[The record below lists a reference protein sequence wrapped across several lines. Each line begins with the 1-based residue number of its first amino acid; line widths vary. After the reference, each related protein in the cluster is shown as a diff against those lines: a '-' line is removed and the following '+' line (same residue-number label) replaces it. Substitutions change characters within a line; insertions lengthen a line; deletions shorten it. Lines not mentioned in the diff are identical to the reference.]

1 MKQMAI
7 LCVDDE
13 ATILSCLK
21 EQLREHF
28 EQRCIIET
36 AESGEEALEIFE
48 ELCTDHCEVALVIS
62 DCIMPDM
69 QGDELLKR
77 IHEMAPNTLN
87 ILLTGQ
93 SSAQA
98 VVNAVNHAGLYRYI
112 AKPWQKDDL
121 ILTIEQALKSY
132 IKDIQLEEQNRLLQQ
147 QAIQLQENNQRLLR
161 LDQEKN
167 EFLGIAAHDLKNP
180 LAGILGISELLQEEI
195 AELSQYELLDYA
207 KKIER
212 ASKQMFNLIT
222 NLLDVNQ
229 IESGNIKVSLQP
241 TDLLPI
247 VQQLF
252 QQYLERAQ
260 AKMIDFKLFYDET
273 TYCTLLDHLLFY
285 QVLDNL
291 VSNAIKYSPPQKSVQ
306 IRLYK
311 IGQQI
316 FCEVQDEG
324 HGFTEADQQ
333 KLFNKFSRLTAKPT
347 GGEHSTGLGLFIVK
361 KLMDAMSAPIW
372 CESEFGHGAKF
383 ITQFSSLQ

>member
-13 ATILSCLK
+13 ATILYCLK
-21 EQLREHF
+21 EQLLGYF
-28 EQRCIIET
+28 EQRYIIET
-36 AESGEEALEIFE
+36 AESGEEALEVFE
-48 ELCTDHCEVALVIS
+48 ELRANHCEVALVIS
-62 DCIMPDM
+62 DCIMPGM
-69 QGDELLKR
+69 QGDELLMR
-77 IHEMAPNTLN
+77 IHELTPNTLN

-93 SSAQA
+93 SSTQA
-98 VVNAVNHAGLYRYI
+98 VVNAVNHASLYRYI
-112 AKPWQKDDL
+112 PKPWQRDDL
-121 ILTIEQALKSY
+121 ILTIEQALQSY
-132 IKDIQLEEQNRLLQQ
+132 IKDIRLEEQNRLLQQ

-180 LAGILGISELLQEEI
+180 LAGILGIAELLQEEVD
-195 AELSQYELLDYA
+195 ELSQSELVVYA
-207 KKIER
+207 KKIEH
-212 ASKQMFNLIT
+212 ASKQMSNLIT

-229 IESGNIKVSLQP
+229 IESGNVKVLLQP

-252 QQYLERAQ
+252 HQYLERAQ
-260 AKMIDFKLFYDET
+260 AKQIDFKMFCDET
-273 TYCTLLDHLLFY
+273 SYFALLDHLLVY

-306 IRLYK
+306 IRLY
-311 IGQQI
+311 QTERQI

-324 HGFTEADQQ
+324 QGFTETDRQ
-333 KLFNKFSRLTAKPT
+333 KLFGKFSRLTAKPT

-361 KLMDAMSAPIW
+361 KLMDAMAASIS
-372 CESEFGHGAKF
+372 CESEFGRGAKF
-383 ITQFSSLQ
+383 IAQFSSLQ

>member
-13 ATILSCLK
+13 ATILYCLK
-21 EQLREHF
+21 EQLLDHF
-28 EQRCIIET
+28 EQQCIIET
-36 AESGEEALEIFE
+36 AENGTEALEVFE
-48 ELCTDHCEVALVIS
+48 ELRANQCEVAVVIS
-62 DCIMPDM
+62 DCIMPGM
-69 QGDELLKR
+69 QGDELLTQ
-77 IHEMAPNTLN
+77 IHEIAPNTLN

-98 VVNAVNHAGLYRYI
+98 VVNAVNHAALYRYI
-112 AKPWQKDDL
+112 AKPWQKNDL
-121 ILTIEQALKSY
+121 ILTIERALQSY
-132 IKDIQLEEQNRLLQQ
+132 TKDLLLEQQNQLLQQ

-180 LAGILGISELLQEEI
+180 LAGILGIAELLQEEI
-195 AELSQYELLDYA
+195 GELSQHELLDYA

-212 ASKQMFNLIT
+212 ASKQMSNLVT

-229 IESGNIKVSLQP
+229 IESGNVKVFLQP

-247 VQQLF
+247 VLQLYHE
-252 QQYLERAQ
+252 YLERAQ
-260 AKMIDFKLFYDET
+260 AKQIDFKVIYDET
-273 TYCTLLDHLLFY
+273 AYFALLDHLLIY

-291 VSNAIKYSPPQKSVQ
+291 VSNAIKYSPLQKSVQ

-311 IGQQI
+311 TEQQI
-316 FCEVQDEG
+316 FCEVYDEG
-324 HGFTEADQQ
+324 QGFTEVDQQ
-333 KLFNKFSRLTAKPT
+333 KLFGKFSRLTAKPT

-361 KLMDAMSAPIW
+361 KLMDAMAAAIW

-383 ITQFSSLQ
+383 VTQFSSLS

>member
-13 ATILSCLK
+13 ATILYCLK
-21 EQLREHF
+21 EQLLEHF
-28 EQRCIIET
+28 EHKCIIEA
-36 AESGEEALEIFE
+36 AENGEEALEVFE
-48 ELCTDHCEVALVIS
+48 ELRAAHCEVALVIS
-62 DCIMPDM
+62 DCIMPGM

-77 IHEMAPNTLN
+77 IHEIAPNTLN

-93 SSAQA
+93 SSTQA

-132 IKDIQLEEQNRLLQQ
+132 SKDIQLEEQNRLLQQ
-147 QAIQLQENNQRLLR
+147 QTIQLQENNQRLLR

-195 AELSQYELLDYA
+195 TELSQQELLDYA

-229 IESGNIKVSLQP
+229 IESGNIKVFLQS

-252 QQYLERAQ
+252 LEYFERAQ
-260 AKMIDFKLFYDET
+260 LKQIDFRLFYDET
-273 TYCTLLDHLLFY
+273 TYFAQLDHLLFY

-291 VSNAIKYSPPQKSVQ
+291 VSNAIKYSPLNKPVS

-311 IGQQI
+311 TGQHI
-316 FCEVQDEG
+316 FCEVRDEG
-324 HGFTEADQQ
+324 HGFTEEDQQ
-333 KLFNKFSRLTAKPT
+333 KLFGKFSRLTAKPT

-361 KLMDAMSAPIW
+361 KLMDAMSASIW
-372 CESEFGHGAKF
+372 CESELGHGTKF
-383 ITQFSSLQ
+383 VTQFSSIP

>member
-13 ATILSCLK
+13 ATILYCLK
-21 EQLREHF
+21 EQLLDYF
-28 EQRCIIET
+28 EQRCVIEI
-36 AESGEEALEIFE
+36 AENAEEALEVFE
-48 ELCTDHCEVALVIS
+48 ELRADHYEVALVIS
-62 DCIMPDM
+62 DCIMPGM
-69 QGDELLKR
+69 QGDELLMR
-77 IHEMAPNTLN
+77 VHELAPNTLN

-121 ILTIEQALKSY
+121 ILTIERALQAY
-132 IKDIQLEEQNRLLQQ
+132 TKDLLLEEQNQLLQQ

-180 LAGILGISELLQEEI
+180 LAGILGIAELLQEEI
-195 AELSQYELLDYA
+195 EELSQQELLGYA

-212 ASKQMFNLIT
+212 ASKQMSNLIT

-229 IESGNIKVSLQP
+229 IESGNIKVLLQP

-247 VQQLF
+247 VQQLYHE
-252 QQYLERAQ
+252 YLERAQ
-260 AKMIDFKLFYDET
+260 AKQIDFKLIYVEA
-273 TYCTLLDHLLFY
+273 TYFALLDHLLIY

-291 VSNAIKYSPPQKSVQ
+291 VSNAIKYSPPQKSVY

-311 IGQQI
+311 AKQQI

-324 HGFTEADQQ
+324 QGFTEADQQ
-333 KLFNKFSRLTAKPT
+333 KLFGKFSRLTAKPT

-361 KLMDAMSAPIW
+361 KLVDAMSAAIW
-372 CESEFGHGAKF
+372 CESEFGHGTKF
-383 ITQFSSLQ
+383 VTQFSSIQ